1 MYYAKLR
8 NTLVHEKID
17 SDFYIEEPH
26 QNIVEDIER
35 MAEEFEKPNGII
47 TSSDLLEEEL
57 AE

>member
-1 MYYAKLR
+1 
-8 NTLVHEKID
+8 VHEKID